1 MRKKHIK
8 AKKDRRDFIKK
19 TGVSLGSLFLLPSH
33 VLFGKKEI
41 KDLNGK
47 VIQKAVTL
55 PNDKI
60 NLACCGIGN
69 RGASVIRDL
78 YATGA
83 ANVISLCDV
92 NLGAEKTIKSM
103 QMHPSASQHKDFR
116 KMFDK
121 IGD

>member
-19 TGVSLGSLFLLPSH
+19 TGVSLGSLFVLPSH

-41 KDLNGK
+41 KDVTGK

-83 ANVISLCDV
+83 ANVC
-92 NLGAEKTIKSM
+92 
-103 QMHPSASQHKDFR
+103 R
-116 KMFDK
+116 
-121 IGD
+121 

>member
-1 MRKKHIK
+1 MGKKHTV
-8 AKKDRRDFIKK
+8 ANKDRRDFIKK
-19 TGVSLGSLFLLPSH
+19 TGVSLGSLFVLPSH

-41 KDLNGK
+41 KDVTGK

-78 YATGA
+78 YSTGA

-92 NLGAEKTIKSM
+92 NLGAEKTIKFM
-103 QMHPSASQHKDFR
+103 QMLSKAGQHKDFR
-116 KMFDK
+116 EMFDK
-121 IGD
+121 MA